1 MVGSILNRLGLAGAI
16 LIASVFVFGVLAGA
30 VVVNR
35 LQTAP
40 TADVQEQGDKAEPA
54 EPAEPAEKEG
64 EDRGP
69 SKPKHPD
76 QGRGHKTEWPEKAP
90 DND

>member
-1 MVGSILNRLGLAGAI
+1 MVGSFLNRLGLAGAI

-40 TADVQEQGDKAEPA
+40 TADVQEQGDKAEK
-54 EPAEPAEKEG
+54 AEPAEKEG
-64 EDRGP
+64 EDRAP